1 MDTSTY
7 EILKECNSGC
17 RMAVNSIEQLVV
29 YLKNQELQELFSKYK
44 EDYEKM
50 ERESIRLSEGK
61 LQEEKFSEKA
71 AETFAWISAEVKMM
85 LNDDSSKIANF
96 LHYSINTIYTYRN
109 KVRNKAV
116 NRDKFEEEMMKIGSI
131 D

>member
-50 ERESIRLSEGK
+50 KTLDKSSPTIDTYYNTGTIM
-61 LQEEKFSEKA
+61 A
-71 AETFAWISAEVKMM
+71 AQGNVVTVSGFHQGATMDWEYWVYNSDGS
-85 LNDDSSKIANF
+85 N
-96 LHYSINTIYTYRN
+96 
-109 KVRNKAV
+109 VR
-116 NRDKFEEEMMKIGSI
+116 DIGSHKVFGP
-131 D
+131 

>member
-17 RMAVNSIEQLVV
+17 RMAVNSIEQLVA

-50 ERESIRLSEGK
+50 ERSDKIIRRKTSGRK
-61 LQEEKFSEKA
+61 VFRKGSRDICMDQCRSK
-71 AETFAWISAEVKMM
+71 
-85 LNDDSSKIANF
+85 DD
-96 LHYSINTIYTYRN
+96 
-109 KVRNKAV
+109 VQ
-116 NRDKFEEEMMKIGSI
+116 
-131 D
+131 

>member
-50 ERESIRLSEGK
+50 ERESIRLSE
-61 LQEEKFSEKA
+61 
-71 AETFAWISAEVKMM
+71 
-85 LNDDSSKIANF
+85 NF
-96 LHYSINTIYTYRN
+96 RKKSFQKRQQRHLH
-109 KVRNKAV
+109 
-116 NRDKFEEEMMKIGSI
+116 GSVPK
-131 D
+131 

>member
-17 RMAVNSIEQLVV
+17 RMAVNSIEQLTA

-50 ERESIRLSEGK
+50 ESFQKRQQRH
-61 LQEEKFSEKA
+61 
-71 AETFAWISAEVKMM
+71 
-85 LNDDSSKIANF
+85 
-96 LHYSINTIYTYRN
+96 LH
-109 KVRNKAV
+109 
-116 NRDKFEEEMMKIGSI
+116 GSVPK
-131 D
+131 